1 MFSVSRPRAA
11 ATEWREAG
19 EDGAG
24 AGDATAGAAA
34 TGAAASGA
42 GGGAQPAAAQQESRC
57 VCCFLHYDIFFF
69 WLKSIIMSLINQEH
83 EYNIPLVVAFLLRS
97 LFAH

>member
-1 MFSVSRPRAA
+1 MFSVCRPRAV

-19 EDGAG
+19 EDGAR

-34 TGAAASGA
+34 AGAAASGA

-57 VCCFLHYDIFFF
+57 VGCFSHS
-69 WLKSIIMSLINQEH
+69 WTRT
-83 EYNIPLVVAFLLRS
+83 VS
-97 LFAH
+97 LFSPQNIFSIR

>member
-1 MFSVSRPRAA
+1 MFSVSRPCAV

-19 EDGAG
+19 EDGAR
-24 AGDATAGAAA
+24 AGDAAAGAAA

-57 VCCFLHYDIFFF
+57 VCWFLH
-69 WLKSIIMSLINQEH
+69 S
-83 EYNIPLVVAFLLRS
+83 AALL
-97 LFAH
+97 